1 LYIRREQ
8 WAGNGG
14 NLKKFALRTVG
25 RRIPMNSERNNSI
38 VSTPNKDSETTATVT
53 TEEKRDK
60 DQWIDDLYRDVG
72 GEG

>member
-1 LYIRREQ
+1 
-8 WAGNGG
+8 
-14 NLKKFALRTVG
+14 
-25 RRIPMNSERNNSI
+25 MNSERNNSI